1 MILTII
7 LYHKEKLKH
16 NETNTF
22 FSKLC
27 LCAFSIACLLNSCGS
42 KRQNQPPIDL
52 SSHSSA
58 IQVPFDDKNNN
69 QIWVKAELNGVPI
82 MMLYDTGF
90 NGMVSM
96 SLLELQSLAKNGQFF
111 ESDIIGTSYS
121 SIADGSIV
129 ENGIVLLRSV
139 KLTDGVELNNVRAS
153 ISLNQAA
160 PVLLGLEFSNQ
171 VASKIEVDRAN
182 KTLNI
187 TPW

>member
-1 MILTII
+1 MKIQL
-7 LYHKEKLKH
+7 LSSL
-16 NETNTF
+16 
-22 FSKLC
+22 
-27 LCAFSIACLLNSCGS
+27 LCALIVTSSFCSCS
-42 KRQNQPPIDL
+42 NKQQKRPPIDL
-52 SSHSSA
+52 NSHSS
-58 IQVPFDDKNNN
+58 IIEVPFDDKDNN
-69 QIWVKAELNGVPI
+69 QIWVKAELNGIPV
-82 MMLYDTGF
+82 MMIYDTGF

-96 SLLELQSLAKNGQFF
+96 SLLELQTLAKNGQFS

-139 KLTDGVELNNVRAS
+139 KLADGIELNNVRAS
-153 ISLNQAA
+153 VSLNQAA
-160 PVLLGLEFSNQ
+160 PVLLGLEYSNQ

>member
-1 MILTII
+1 MLCLYALTI
-7 LYHKEKLKH
+7 
-16 NETNTF
+16 
-22 FSKLC
+22 
-27 LCAFSIACLLNSCGS
+27 AFLLSSCGS
-42 KRQNQPPIDL
+42 KQPKRPPIDL
-52 SSHSSA
+52 SSYNSA
-58 IQVPFDDKNNN
+58 IQVPFDDKDNN
-69 QIWVKAELNGVPI
+69 QIWVKAELNGVPV

-96 SLLELQSLAKNGQFF
+96 SLLELQTLAKNGQFS
-111 ESDIIGTSYS
+111 ELDIIGTSYS

-139 KLTDGVELNNVRAS
+139 KLTDGVELKNVRAS
-153 ISLNQAA
+153 ISLNQTA

-171 VASKIEVDRAN
+171 VASKVEVDRVN

>member
-1 MILTII
+1 M
-7 LYHKEKLKH
+7 
-16 NETNTF
+16 
-22 FSKLC
+22 
-27 LCAFSIACLLNSCGS
+27 
-42 KRQNQPPIDL
+42 
-52 SSHSSA
+52 
-58 IQVPFDDKNNN
+58 
-69 QIWVKAELNGVPI
+69 NGVPI